1 MHYFHFLFN
10 GQSNVIAIVY
20 LFICN
25 LYRYQSLHFQ
35 LDGYIARKVPGQGKM
50 KKIIL
55 EFTLDVIELSRY
67 LFQLQNWAVFWTLWL
82 TKYW

>member
-1 MHYFHFLFN
+1 MRLR
-10 GQSNVIAIVY
+10 GQTLCN
-20 LFICN
+20 FDKDMDKPN

-55 EFTLDVIELSRY
+55 EFTLDVIELSRD

>member
-1 MHYFHFLFN
+1 MRLR
-10 GQSNVIAIVY
+10 GQTLCNSDKDMDKP
-20 LFICN
+20 N

-55 EFTLDVIELSRY
+55 EFTLDVIELSRD